1 MNSETLFLIT
11 MLFITIVLIIMNLKK
26 HFQITDSDGRN
37 LSTRNQIGAIIIL
50 ALLIILSVF
59 AIKFWGEIAIAVTL
73 DN

>member
-26 HFQITDSDGRN
+26 YFQIADSDGRN
-37 LSTRNQIGAIIIL
+37 LSTPNQIGAIIIL

-59 AIKFWGEIAIAVTL
+59 AIKFWGEVAITVTL